1 MFKKKKFI
9 KISVGVANGG
19 GGGVSH
25 TYVASHTFVADSAY
39 TAPIFDLKT
48 FFSQKILPIT
58 PPNF

>member
-39 TAPIFDLKT
+39 TSPIFDLKT
-48 FFSQKILPIT
+48 FFSSKNLTHNPT
-58 PPNF
+58 

>member
-39 TAPIFDLKT
+39 TAPFFDNF
-48 FFSQKILPIT
+48 FFSKNLTHNPA
-58 PPNF
+58 